1 VRHCFDVMHVEKNIC
16 DSIIGTLLNI
26 TGKTKDGVK
35 IRKDVVEIG
44 IRKQLVP
51 EQKGQNTFFHQHAIV
66 CLERRR

>member
-1 VRHCFDVMHVEKNIC
+1 MHVEKNIC

-44 IRKQLVP
+44 VHKQLTP
-51 EQKGQNTFFHQHAIV
+51 EQKAQNTFFRQHAIL